1 MDLTIVS
8 PTQTKK
14 ISIDWLEVESMRGN
28 LVIQPGHAPSYIVVK
43 PKSQAQWLSSDGAT
57 DTLFIGHGFV
67 EVTRDNITLITDRQE
82 A

>member
-8 PTQTKK
+8 PTETKTV
-14 ISIDWLEVESMRGN
+14 SIEWLDIETMRGN

-43 PKSQAQWLSSDGAT
+43 PKSQAQWLNADGIT

-67 EVTRDNITLITDRQE
+67 EVGREKITLITDRQE
-82 A
+82 P